1 MTRIEKIFLI
11 VIFFLIA
18 GNPAL
23 SDEYIKKPNVSGQ
36 FYSADPTELSNGIQ
50 QMISAADVTPY
61 QSDVDIVIAPHA
73 GYVYSGA
80 VAAYSFKAVQDK
92 SYSTIIVLAPSHFYG
107 FPGISIWERG
117 GFETPLGVVSVDEE
131 FAQALI
137 QTNPAIAFDPKA
149 FAKEHS
155 LEVEL
160 PFIQKT
166 FPEARIVPVVMGQP
180 NPALI
185 REFAVTLND
194 QIGERDDI
202 LVVVSTDFSHYHDD
216 AFARKMDART
226 IEAIQQLKAEE
237 IYAECAKQTM
247 ELCGCVPVVTSLLLA
262 RVRGMNQVDLLK
274 YAHSGEVSGDNDRVV
289 GYGSLVFTRG
299 VSNDNSVAKV
309 AELNRSQ
316 RQRLMSIAKEAIV
329 SYVSDQTTIDVE
341 ESDDRLNEEEGA
353 FISIYK
359 NGRLRGCMGNILGR
373 GPLCLT
379 VKEMAISSAIRDPR
393 FDPLSKEE
401 LDDIEL
407 ELSVLS
413 KPWRIYDVEE
423 IQLGVHGVIVSKGR
437 KSGIFLPQ
445 VATST
450 AWNRDRFLS
459 ELCSQKAGL
468 PADCWKNPK
477 DVVIEIFTADVF
489 SEKDLAQD

>member
-1 MTRIEKIFLI
+1 MTSIKQIFLI
-11 VIFFLIA
+11 IIVLLIT

-23 SDEYIKKPNVSGQ
+23 SDELIKKPNVSGQ
-36 FYSADPTELSNGIQ
+36 FYSADPVELSQGIR

-61 QSDVDIVIAPHA
+61 KSDVDIIIVPHA
-73 GYVYSGA
+73 GYTYSGI
-80 VAAYSFKAVQDK
+80 VAAHSFKAVQDK
-92 SYSTIIVLAPSHFYG
+92 SYSTVIVLAPSHFYG
-107 FPGISIWERG
+107 FPGISVWERG
-117 GFETPLGVVSVDEE
+117 GFETPLGVVPVDEE

-137 QTNPAIAFDPKA
+137 ATNTAIAFDPKA

-166 FPEARIVPVVMGQP
+166 FPKASIVPVVMGQP
-180 NPALI
+180 HPNLI
-185 REFAVTLND
+185 REFAVTLNE
-194 QIGERDDI
+194 QIGERDDV
-202 LVVVSTDFSHYHDD
+202 LVVVSTDFSHFHDD

-237 IYAECAKQTM
+237 IYAECAQQTM

-274 YAHSGEVSGDNDRVV
+274 YAHSGEVSGNNDRVV
-289 GYGSLVFTRG
+289 GYGALVFTRG
-299 VSNDNSVAKV
+299 PVKDEP
-309 AELNRSQ
+309 ELPVDELTQSQ
-316 RQRLMSIAKEAIV
+316 RKRLMSIAKDAIF
-329 SYVSDQTTIDVE
+329 SHIQDGTTIEVQ
-341 ESDDRLNEEEGA
+341 ESDNRLNEEEGA

-359 NGRLRGCMGNILGR
+359 DGRLRGCMGNILGK

-379 VKEMAISSAIRDPR
+379 VREMAISSAIRDPR
-393 FDPLSKEE
+393 FDPLSKDE
-401 LDDIEL
+401 LKDIEL
-407 ELSVLS
+407 EVSVLS

-423 IQLGVHGVIVSKGR
+423 IKLGVHGVIISKGH
-437 KSGIFLPQ
+437 KSGVFLPQ

-450 AWNRDRFLS
+450 AWNRERFLS

-468 PADCWKNPK
+468 PPDCWKNPK
-477 DVVIEIFTADVF
+477 DVTIEIFTADVF